1 MTMAFWQGKN
11 TKYDANAPLKILDVS
26 GPSTFAWQKG
36 MYLGDQKIG
45 SKTVAYIQKQIKE
58 NKTAHFVL
66 FIPTTDTDLPEQIVF
81 TINLNDTINA
91 DSPGLIPVSVTNPSP
106 PRNSGK
112 RD

>member
-1 MTMAFWQGKN
+1 
-11 TKYDANAPLKILDVS
+11 
-26 GPSTFAWQKG
+26 